1 MTHIL
6 RREDCRMKI
15 PVKWSVL
22 AGCAVTLLSV
32 VGPASVGSVFGA
44 DMANAKKVYADKCLK
59 CHGETGKGDGPKADT
74 LEKKAADYTNKKE
87 MAKFTDADLVRITKD
102 GKKPMPGY
110 ATKLTD
116 QDIVDVIAYIR
127 TFAKP

>member
-1 MTHIL
+1 MRISIK
-6 RREDCRMKI
+6 RI
-15 PVKWSVL
+15 VSVV
-22 AGCAVTLLSV
+22 CAVTLLLV

-44 DMANAKKVYADKCLK
+44 DLAAAKKIYADKCLK

-74 LEKKAADYTNKKE
+74 LETKARDYTNKKE
-87 MAKFTDADLVRITKD
+87 MAKFTDADLIRITKD

-110 ATKLTD
+110 ATKLSD
-116 QDIVDVIAYIR
+116 QEIADVIAYIR